1 MKASLFLYWIGTLME
16 EIYLCYLN
24 LSNILTACQI
34 IENVGNRYKGLICP
48 LQYILIRLVNPE
60 IRKPAWTF

>member
-1 MKASLFLYWIGTLME
+1 MWIGDYTCLPLTYIYMEALLFLNLHGTLME

-34 IENVGNRYKGLICP
+34 IENVGNKYKG
-48 LQYILIRLVNPE
+48 
-60 IRKPAWTF
+60 